1 MDSFEIGRIVGLIVG
16 FIALIYFGRKI
27 IIGGRRRSEINQ
39 HKSYPE
45 TQDSD
50 AVGMRYC
57 TECGTVIGKTAS
69 FCPKCGF
76 NLTATDSTAIEVEV
90 TSAKE
95 HRNLALN
102 YRLKEEWDD
111 ALAEYN
117 KAIELDSNYT
127 SAYFERGELFK
138 RIGKKSKAIADYQKV
153 VSLSNKPETVEAAKR
168 YVEELQKEKKK
179 S

>member
-27 IIGGRRRSEINQ
+27 IIGARRRREIDQ

-45 TQDSD
+45 TRDSN
-50 AVGMRYC
+50 AIGMRYC

-76 NLTATDSTAIEVEV
+76 NLVASVPTAIEVELTV
-90 TSAKE
+90 AKE

-102 YRLKEEWDD
+102 HRLKDEWDD
-111 ALAEYN
+111 AIVEYT
-117 KAIELDSNYT
+117 KAIELDNNFT
-127 SAYFERGELFK
+127 SAYFERGGLYK
-138 RIGKKSKAIADYQKV
+138 RLGKKSEAIADFEKV
-153 VSLSNKPETVEAAKR
+153 VSLSNKPETVEAAQR
-168 YVEELQKEKKK
+168 YIEELQK
-179 S
+179 

>member
-76 NLTATDSTAIEVEV
+76 NLTESDSTAIEVEI
-90 TSAKE
+90 TAAKE
-95 HRNLALN
+95 HRTLAVN
-102 YRLKEEWDD
+102 HRLKEEWDD
-111 ALAEYN
+111 AIAEYT
-117 KAIELDSNYT
+117 KAIELDNNFIL
-127 SAYFERGELFK
+127 AHFERGQIYKLQWTSAVA
-138 RIGKKSKAIADYQKV
+138 RTCAMPYA
-153 VSLSNKPETVEAAKR
+153 LSWTEDTR
-168 YVEELQKEKKK
+168 WWR
-179 S
+179 